1 LERPKRILIVCG
13 TAIATSTVVAHKV
26 EELLKKHGIK
36 AEIKKQLTSAAK
48 QASRD
53 ADLIISTTQV
63 PDVTVPVISG
73 IPFITGMGVDKLEKQ
88 IIETLRSMDQTNLNK
103 EA

>member
-13 TAIATSTVVAHKV
+13 TAIATSTVVAQKV
-26 EELLKKHGIK
+26 EEILKKHHIK

-48 QASRD
+48 VASRD

-63 PDVTVPVISG
+63 PDVSVPVISG
-73 IPFITGMGVDKLEKQ
+73 IPFITGMGIDKLEKEIVEKLQ
-88 IIETLRSMDQTNLNK
+88 SIDNKNLKK

>member
-63 PDVTVPVISG
+63 PDVAIPVISG
-73 IPFITGMGVDKLEKQ
+73 IPFITGMGVDKLEKE
-88 IIETLRSMDQTNLNK
+88 IIEKLQAIGQTNSKK

>member
-1 LERPKRILIVCG
+1 MERPKRILIVCG

-26 EELLKKHGIK
+26 EEILKKHGIK

-48 QASRD
+48 LASRD

-63 PDVTVPVISG
+63 PDVAIPVISG
-73 IPFITGMGVDKLEKQ
+73 IPFITGMGVDKLEKE
-88 IIETLRSMDQTNLNK
+88 IVEKLLAIGQTDSKK